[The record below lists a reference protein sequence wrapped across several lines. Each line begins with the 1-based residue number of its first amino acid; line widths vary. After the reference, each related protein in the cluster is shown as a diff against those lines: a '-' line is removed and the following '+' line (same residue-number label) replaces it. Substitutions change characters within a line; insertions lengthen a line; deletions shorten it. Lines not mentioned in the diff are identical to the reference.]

1 MFELARLGLGAVQ
14 REKVI
19 EHPERQPVPADQFFC
34 PLLTLRKKL
43 YAPAL
48 RFDPAGLREILKDCL
63 ASFDGAVLYEVV
75 PCQLSVLPKGPH
87 DLEELIFLFYFRQ
100 HAERGM
106 SGLTLAGIQFFV
118 VWHHSSLLD
127 YRLSIHN

>member
-43 YAPAL
+43 DAPAL
-48 RFDPAGLREILKDCL
+48 RFYPAGLREILKDCL

-75 PCQLSVLPKGPH
+75 PCQLSVLPQGPH

-106 SGLTLAGIQFFV
+106 SGLPYAGIPFFV
-118 VWHHSSLLD
+118 MWKHAAHSKL
-127 YRLSIHN
+127 RL